1 MWLNRSRI
9 APAGGVRPPTQIAR
23 RARRRFRSGTCTA
36 RRRPTARSSATAS
49 LLITAGPAPAKTAA
63 RTAAADDNSSAGL
76 ACAKSSPRAL
86 RNAAVSESRVPD
98 PGSRAT
104 SGVRPSSEALTPF
117 DRRTHLWSAGTTTIS
132 SSYATTRLRNPDS
145 APGLSMNP
153 RSAAPSRTADIACS
167 LLVVVRMTSGGLRP
181 LRAAV
186 ACSDTSQRGISC
198 SATVRLAATFNLLRL
213 SVRSEASPA
222 STCWATSSN
231 LFAHGATTT
240 PGGVSWVPRTVRTAS
255 RTPVWASIEVSRA
268 DTACCVSPSSRP
280 AAPRLA
286 VLATA
291 RKTSSADSSGMRELS
306 AMVYPTTSSLCDPPR
321 TSRIPTWRC
330 EAQHQKYDPPSHR
343 RARLPLYPRQ
353 RADLSRLAAHSART
367 AGSDGCPAPI
377 RSRTSGPRDAV
388 HLVNGAGNTGHCDNW
403 GWPVAVAPGRSSDP
417 VRRAV
422 TAQSHTS
429 IAGEQPRGAR
439 PCRFSFGSSQ
449 RGDRMNDDRNRSR
462 GFGQL
467 RRRARRQLTRATD
480 DRCDG

>member
-36 RRRPTARSSATAS
+36 RRRPTARSSVTAS
-49 LLITAGPAPAKTAA
+49 LLITAGPAPARTAA
-63 RTAAADDNSSAGL
+63 RTAAADDNTSAGL
-76 ACAKSSPRAL
+76 ACGTSSPRAL
-86 RNAAVSESRVPD
+86 RNAAVNESRVPD

-104 SGVRPSSEALTPF
+104 SGVRLSSAALTPF
-117 DRRTHLWSAGTTTIS
+117 DRRAHLWSAGTITMS

-145 APGLSMNP
+145 GPGLSMNP

-167 LLVVVRMTSGGLRP
+167 LLVVVRMTSGALRP

-231 LFAHGATTT
+231 LFAHCATTT
-240 PGGVSWVPRTVRTAS
+240 PAGVSWVPRTVRTAS

-306 AMVYPTTSSLCDPPR
+306 AMVYPTTKRICDPPR
-321 TSRIPTWRC
+321 TSLLPTWHC
-330 EAQHQKYDPPSHR
+330 EAQHQKYDLRSQG

-367 AGSDGCPAPI
+367 AGSNGCSAAT
-377 RSRTSGPRDAV
+377 RSRIGGPRDAI
-388 HLVNGAGNTGHCDNW
+388 HLVNGAGNAGYCQHW
-403 GWPVAVAPGRSSDP
+403 RWPIVVAPG
-417 VRRAV
+417 
-422 TAQSHTS
+422 
-429 IAGEQPRGAR
+429 
-439 PCRFSFGSSQ
+439 
-449 RGDRMNDDRNRSR
+449 
-462 GFGQL
+462 
-467 RRRARRQLTRATD
+467 
-480 DRCDG
+480 